1 MAAAVSNKRQSF
13 ISKLFGGKNKKHS
26 ETKETSATSEEEA
39 AAPAPAAAAETAEV
53 EEVAVEEVAVAEQ
66 QTEGMHILKKEV
78 FTDFVDFFY

>member
-13 ISKLFGGKNKKHS
+13 ISKLFGCKNKKHS

-53 EEVAVEEVAVAEQ
+53 EEVAVAEQ